1 MSTNISTARRRAHLS
16 CAAIA
21 LGLNALFAWGA
32 IQATSTVP
40 PLRAWQVPAP
50 VAQAAD
56 TANAADAAD
65 AATPMQTIRV
75 AGLATGRVAGAAL
88 VQ

>member
-56 TANAADAAD
+56 AAD

-75 AGLATGRVAGAAL
+75 AGLAAARVAGAAL